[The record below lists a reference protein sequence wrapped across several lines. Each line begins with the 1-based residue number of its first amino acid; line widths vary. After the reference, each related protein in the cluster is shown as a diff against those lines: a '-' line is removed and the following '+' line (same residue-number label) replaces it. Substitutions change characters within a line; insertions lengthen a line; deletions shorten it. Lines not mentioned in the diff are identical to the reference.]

1 MPSLCVRQS
10 FVVSISHLDLLWNYL
25 AKWNQTL
32 QIWCMEGS
40 LQKYFILCYNIGQT
54 TWIPCRGNSKLWFVK
69 CKRKC
74 HMKVQVQMIITNGVY
89 ESFHWDSSFR
99 LDPAKTWLRWT
110 IIVSDWLEL
119 LKKNLLL
126 RNNTFFYFIYRPNN
140 ECEALCKMTPFCLD
154 PTNKKHVNHRQILL
168 LIGWKYS
175 NLFARNYRSKWL
187 VI

>member
-1 MPSLCVRQS
+1 LPSLCVRQS

-110 IIVSDWLEL
+110 IIVSDWLQLLTSFSHEL
-119 LKKNLLL
+119 QVPMICNLVKIM
-126 RNNTFFYFIYRPNN
+126 FFRSSIQIPNFIVIRQDNF
-140 ECEALCKMTPFCLD
+140 EKTPS
-154 PTNKKHVNHRQILL
+154 VE
-168 LIGWKYS
+168 
-175 NLFARNYRSKWL
+175 LFSKPG
-187 VI
+187 I